1 MNFHI
6 DGLIIG
12 VFMLLCTGIF
22 HPIVIKTEYYY
33 TKNVWPVFLIAGLA
47 AIGVSLFI
55 ENFVLRGC
63 IAILG
68 ITCIWCIVELF
79 EQEKRVERGWFP
91 NGRKRKK
98 K

>member
-22 HPIVIKTEYYY
+22 HP
-33 TKNVWPVFLIAGLA
+33 
-47 AIGVSLFI
+47 
-55 ENFVLRGC
+55 
-63 IAILG
+63 ILG

-91 NGRKRKK
+91 NGRKREKR
-98 K
+98 